1 MKEMGM
7 LVVSLGS
14 NHRFWSHLGCSGE
27 NAHIFNCQGITHTH
41 KKPSFFFFF
50 FFVFCF
56 SEDTLFYLQYKEI
69 QNNI

>member
-1 MKEMGM
+1 MKGMEM

-27 NAHIFNCQGITHTH
+27 NAHIFSCQGILKGRTHTH
-41 KKPSFFFFF
+41 KKAILLLLFS
-50 FFVFCF
+50 